1 MNKEEKAKRVIEMYT
16 LENKSINLIA
26 KELKM
31 GWATVKK
38 ILVKENVAIIP
49 KVNQYGCNNGVR
61 NNLFKEINDSE
72 SAYWLGFL
80 YADGNIRYDRNEIS
94 LELQEKDRKVIEDF
108 HYYCQNKNSIHKH
121 IIKRDGKEY
130 ISYCSSFSNAAV
142 KTNLY
147 DKGCIPRK
155 SLALNFPTKEQVPD
169 EYLYD
174 FIRGYVDGDGHIR
187 YDKRYEI
194 VILGTK
200 NFLQGLLS
208 RIDKN
213 WHYSLSQDKN
223 SSIWKLDIWRKE
235 DVFEFLVLL
244 YKDSSCH
251 LDRKYNV
258 YKNAIWAREE

>member
-1 MNKEEKAKRVIEMYT
+1 M
-16 LENKSINLIA
+16 
-26 KELKM
+26 
-31 GWATVKK
+31 
-38 ILVKENVAIIP
+38 
-49 KVNQYGCNNGVR
+49 
-61 NNLFKEINDSE
+61 
-72 SAYWLGFL
+72 
-80 YADGNIRYDRNEIS
+80 
-94 LELQEKDRKVIEDF
+94 
-108 HYYCQNKNSIHKH
+108 
-121 IIKRDGKEY
+121 
-130 ISYCSSFSNAAV
+130 

-147 DKGCIPRK
+147 DKGCTPRK

-223 SSIWKLDIWRKE
+223 SSI
-235 DVFEFLVLL
+235 
-244 YKDSSCH
+244 
-251 LDRKYNV
+251 
-258 YKNAIWAREE
+258 